1 MPRDRLH
8 RVSGASHFA
17 GMSER
22 ERDREEG
29 PRGKYGGSDR
39 EASERRRDGDG
50 SGSSAEQYVPQQRKI
65 ELVQEARKRV
75 EADSGE
81 LFGSRYTPQVLG
93 VKEGCDDDP
102 GEVYLA
108 CMERDA
114 RRRRG
119 AYVEYDKGDGDFEQP
134 RPWYTDVSID
144 AYLASQATIRRQ
156 MVMYDLQ
163 QAIARDVIE
172 QNEARRARKEEEER
186 VERKRREN
194 ERKRAKQV
202 EREAKEAAKAPKGWD
217 HDDYA
222 EGRVSMRQLLWGLKK
237 SSGACAQALYG
248 ETDLLRHIFGYV
260 RANCFKDEWA
270 LRHRLMD
277 FMLADDKLFRKF
289 GTNINEVDKAFNLTL
304 GGGVRYAKENVL
316 MYPSARM
323 VPVVRLFECAEL
335 KNPGSYLWSLA
346 RYAADYVEKT
356 EKVEDTNIEKYEL
369 FDMFESAVDET
380 QPYGGPLWLLSTKPR
395 KNMSLFRK
403 VEVDGMK
410 EKWPRAGH
418 AIRILEVAH
427 KNRWMLDLAMHAAD
441 TVRGRRARAAELAKG
456 PTLHQRY
463 WSW

>member
-1 MPRDRLH
+1 
-8 RVSGASHFA
+8 
-17 GMSER
+17 MSER

-29 PRGKYGGSDR
+29 PRDKYGGSDR

-50 SGSSAEQYVPQQRKI
+50 SGSSAEQYVPQQREI
-65 ELVQEARKRV
+65 ESVQEARKRV
-75 EADSGE
+75 DADSDG

-93 VKEGCDDDP
+93 VEDGCDYDP

-108 CMERDA
+108 CMEREA
-114 RRRRG
+114 RSRRG
-119 AYVEYDKGDGDFEQP
+119 AYVNYDKGDGDFEQP
-134 RPWYTDVSID
+134 RPWDTDVSID

-156 MVMYDLQ
+156 MVMYDMQ

-194 ERKRAKQV
+194 ERKRVKQAV
-202 EREAKEAAKAPKGWD
+202 KQAKEAAKAPKGWD

-222 EGRVSMRQLLWGLKK
+222 EGRVSMRRLLWGLKK

-248 ETDLLRHIFGYV
+248 ETDLLKHIFGYV

-277 FMLADDKLFRKF
+277 FMLADDELFRKF
-289 GTNINEVDKAFNLTL
+289 GTSVNEVVKAFDSIL
-304 GGGVRYAKENVL
+304 GGGVRYTKENVL
-316 MYPSARM
+316 MCPSAKM

-335 KNPGSYLWSLA
+335 EKPGSYLWGLA

-356 EKVEDTNIEKYEL
+356 EKVEDANITKCEL

-380 QPYGGPLWLLSTKPR
+380 QPYGGPLWSLSTKPGN
-395 KNMSLFRK
+395 NMTLFRK
-403 VEVDGMK
+403 MRIDGVK
-410 EKWPRAGH
+410 EKWPRARH
-418 AIRILEVAH
+418 AIRILEVVHRNA
-427 KNRWMLDLAMHAAD
+427 WTIDLAMHAAN
-441 TVRGRRARAAELAKG
+441 TMSGRKVRAAELAKG
-456 PTLHQRY
+456 PTLQQRY

>member
-1 MPRDRLH
+1 
-8 RVSGASHFA
+8 
-17 GMSER
+17 MSER

-29 PRGKYGGSDR
+29 PRDKYGGSDR

-50 SGSSAEQYVPQQRKI
+50 SGSSAEQYVPQQREI
-65 ELVQEARKRV
+65 ESVQEARKRV
-75 EADSGE
+75 DADSDG

-93 VKEGCDDDP
+93 VEDGCDYDP

-108 CMERDA
+108 CMEREA
-114 RRRRG
+114 RSRRG
-119 AYVEYDKGDGDFEQP
+119 AYVNYDKGDGDFEQP
-134 RPWYTDVSID
+134 RPWDTDVSID

-163 QAIARDVIE
+163 QAIARDAIE

-194 ERKRAKQV
+194 ERKRVKQAV
-202 EREAKEAAKAPKGWD
+202 KQAKEAAKAPKGWD

-222 EGRVSMRQLLWGLKK
+222 EGRVSMRRLLWGLKK

-248 ETDLLRHIFGYV
+248 ETDLLKHIFGYV

-277 FMLADDKLFRKF
+277 FMLADDELFRKF
-289 GTNINEVDKAFNLTL
+289 GTSVNEVVKAFDSIL
-304 GGGVRYAKENVL
+304 GGGVRYTKENVL
-316 MYPSARM
+316 MCPSAKM

-335 KNPGSYLWSLA
+335 EKPGSYLWGLA

-356 EKVEDTNIEKYEL
+356 EKVEDANITKCEL

-380 QPYGGPLWLLSTKPR
+380 QPYGGPLWSLSTKPG
-395 KNMSLFRK
+395 NNLTLFRK
-403 VEVDGMK
+403 MRIDGMK
-410 EKWPRAGH
+410 EKWPRARH
-418 AIRILEVAH
+418 AIRILEVVH
-427 KNRWMLDLAMHAAD
+427 KNAWTIDLAMHVAD
-441 TVRGRRARAAELAKG
+441 TVSGRKARAAELAKG
-456 PTLHQRY
+456 PTLQQRY

>member
-1 MPRDRLH
+1 
-8 RVSGASHFA
+8 
-17 GMSER
+17 MSER

-29 PRGKYGGSDR
+29 PRDKYGGSDR

-50 SGSSAEQYVPQQRKI
+50 SGSSAEQYVPQQREI
-65 ELVQEARKRV
+65 ESVQEARKRV
-75 EADSGE
+75 DADSDG

-93 VKEGCDDDP
+93 VEDGCDYDP

-108 CMERDA
+108 CMEREA
-114 RRRRG
+114 RSRRG
-119 AYVEYDKGDGDFEQP
+119 AYVNYDKGDGDFEQP
-134 RPWYTDVSID
+134 RPWDTDVSID

-156 MVMYDLQ
+156 MVMYDMQ

-194 ERKRAKQV
+194 ERKRVKQAV
-202 EREAKEAAKAPKGWD
+202 KQAKEAAKAPKGWD

-222 EGRVSMRQLLWGLKK
+222 EGRSSMRRLLWGLKK

-248 ETDLLRHIFGYV
+248 ETDLLKHIFGYV

-277 FMLADDKLFRKF
+277 FMLADDELFRKF
-289 GTNINEVDKAFNLTL
+289 GTSVNEVVKAFDSIL
-304 GGGVRYAKENVL
+304 GGGVRYTKENVL
-316 MYPSARM
+316 MCPSAKM

-335 KNPGSYLWSLA
+335 EKPGSYLWGLA

-356 EKVEDTNIEKYEL
+356 EKVEDANITKCEL

-380 QPYGGPLWLLSTKPR
+380 QPYGGPLWSLSTKPGN
-395 KNMSLFRK
+395 NMTLFRK
-403 VEVDGMK
+403 MRIDGMK
-410 EKWPRAGH
+410 ERWPRARH
-418 AIRILEVAH
+418 AIRILEVVHGNA
-427 KNRWMLDLAMHAAD
+427 WTIDLAMHVASTVSDRKACAA
-441 TVRGRRARAAELAKG
+441 RLAKG
-456 PTLHQRY
+456 PTLQQRY

>member
-1 MPRDRLH
+1 
-8 RVSGASHFA
+8 
-17 GMSER
+17 MSER

-29 PRGKYGGSDR
+29 PRDKYGGSDR

-50 SGSSAEQYVPQQRKI
+50 SGSSAEQYVPQQREI
-65 ELVQEARKRV
+65 ESVQEARKRV
-75 EADSGE
+75 DADSDG

-93 VKEGCDDDP
+93 VEDGCDYDP

-108 CMERDA
+108 CMEREA
-114 RRRRG
+114 RSRRG
-119 AYVEYDKGDGDFEQP
+119 AYVNYDKGDGDFEQP
-134 RPWYTDVSID
+134 RPWDTDVSID

-163 QAIARDVIE
+163 QAIARDAIE

-202 EREAKEAAKAPKGWD
+202 EKQAKEAAKAPKGWD

-222 EGRVSMRQLLWGLKK
+222 EGRVSMRRLLWGLKK

-248 ETDLLRHIFGYV
+248 ETDLLKHIFGYV

-277 FMLADDKLFRKF
+277 FMLADDELFRKF
-289 GTNINEVDKAFNLTL
+289 GTSVNEVVKAFDSIL
-304 GGGVRYAKENVL
+304 GGGVRYTKENVL
-316 MYPSARM
+316 MCPSAKM

-335 KNPGSYLWSLA
+335 EKPGSYLWGLA

-356 EKVEDTNIEKYEL
+356 EKVEDANITKCEL

-380 QPYGGPLWLLSTKPR
+380 QPYGGPLWSLSTKPG
-395 KNMSLFRK
+395 NNLTLFRK
-403 VEVDGMK
+403 MRIDGMK
-410 EKWPRAGH
+410 EKWPRARH
-418 AIRILEVAH
+418 AIRILEVVH
-427 KNRWMLDLAMHAAD
+427 KNAWTIDLAMHVAD
-441 TVRGRRARAAELAKG
+441 TVSGRKARAAELAKG
-456 PTLHQRY
+456 PTLQQRY

>member
-1 MPRDRLH
+1 
-8 RVSGASHFA
+8 
-17 GMSER
+17 MSER

-29 PRGKYGGSDR
+29 PRDKYGGSDR

-50 SGSSAEQYVPQQRKI
+50 SGSSAEQYVPQQREI
-65 ELVQEARKRV
+65 ESVQEARKRV
-75 EADSGE
+75 DADSDG

-93 VKEGCDDDP
+93 VEDGCDYDP

-108 CMERDA
+108 CMEREA
-114 RRRRG
+114 RSRRG
-119 AYVEYDKGDGDFEQP
+119 AYVNYDKGDGDFEQP
-134 RPWYTDVSID
+134 RPWDTDVSID

-163 QAIARDVIE
+163 QAIARDAIE

-194 ERKRAKQV
+194 ERKRVKQAV
-202 EREAKEAAKAPKGWD
+202 KQAKEAAKAPKGWD

-222 EGRVSMRQLLWGLKK
+222 EGRVSMRRLLWGLKK

-248 ETDLLRHIFGYV
+248 ETDLLKHIFGYV

-277 FMLADDKLFRKF
+277 FMLADDELFRKF
-289 GTNINEVDKAFNLTL
+289 GTSVNEVVKAFDSIL
-304 GGGVRYAKENVL
+304 GGGVRYTKENVL
-316 MYPSARM
+316 MCPSAKM

-335 KNPGSYLWSLA
+335 EKPGSYLWGLA

-356 EKVEDTNIEKYEL
+356 EKVEDANITKCEL

-380 QPYGGPLWLLSTKPR
+380 QPYGGPLWSLSTKPG
-395 KNMSLFRK
+395 NNLTLFRK
-403 VEVDGMK
+403 MRIDGMK
-410 EKWPRAGH
+410 EKWPRARH
-418 AIRILEVAH
+418 AIRILEVVHRNA
-427 KNRWMLDLAMHAAD
+427 WTIDLAMHAAN
-441 TVRGRRARAAELAKG
+441 TMSGRKVRAAELAKG
-456 PTLHQRY
+456 PTLQQRY

>member
-1 MPRDRLH
+1 
-8 RVSGASHFA
+8 
-17 GMSER
+17 MSER

-29 PRGKYGGSDR
+29 PRDKYGGSDR

-50 SGSSAEQYVPQQRKI
+50 SGSSAEQYVPQQREI
-65 ELVQEARKRV
+65 ESVQEARKRV
-75 EADSGE
+75 DADSDG

-93 VKEGCDDDP
+93 VEDGCDYDP

-108 CMERDA
+108 CMEREA
-114 RRRRG
+114 RSRRG

-134 RPWYTDVSID
+134 RPWDTDVSID
-144 AYLASQATIRRQ
+144 EYLASQATIRRQ

-163 QAIARDVIE
+163 QAIARDAIE

-194 ERKRAKQV
+194 ERKRVKQAV
-202 EREAKEAAKAPKGWD
+202 KQAKEAAKAPKGWD

-222 EGRVSMRQLLWGLKK
+222 EGRVSMRRLLWGLKK

-248 ETDLLRHIFGYV
+248 ETDLLKHIFGYV

-277 FMLADDKLFRKF
+277 FMLADDELFRKF
-289 GTNINEVDKAFNLTL
+289 GTSVNEVVKAFDSIL
-304 GGGVRYAKENVL
+304 GGGVRYTKENVL
-316 MYPSARM
+316 MCPSAKM

-335 KNPGSYLWSLA
+335 EKPGSYLWGLA

-356 EKVEDTNIEKYEL
+356 EKVEDANITKCEL

-380 QPYGGPLWLLSTKPR
+380 QPYGGPLWSLSTKPGN
-395 KNMSLFRK
+395 NMTLFRK
-403 VEVDGMK
+403 MRIDGVK
-410 EKWPRAGH
+410 EKWPRARH
-418 AIRILEVAH
+418 AIRILEVVHRNA
-427 KNRWMLDLAMHAAD
+427 WTIDLAMHVAD
-441 TVRGRRARAAELAKG
+441 TVSGRKARAAELAKG
-456 PTLHQRY
+456 PTLQQRY

>member
-1 MPRDRLH
+1 
-8 RVSGASHFA
+8 
-17 GMSER
+17 MSER

-29 PRGKYGGSDR
+29 PRDKYGGSDR

-50 SGSSAEQYVPQQRKI
+50 SGSSAEQYVPQQREI
-65 ELVQEARKRV
+65 ESVQEARKRV
-75 EADSGE
+75 DADSDG

-93 VKEGCDDDP
+93 VEDGCDYDP

-108 CMERDA
+108 CMEREA
-114 RRRRG
+114 RSRRG
-119 AYVEYDKGDGDFEQP
+119 AYVNYDKGDGDFEQP
-134 RPWYTDVSID
+134 RPWDTDVSID

-163 QAIARDVIE
+163 QAIARDAIE

-202 EREAKEAAKAPKGWD
+202 EKEAKEAAKAPKGWD

-222 EGRVSMRQLLWGLKK
+222 EGRVSMRRLLWGLKK

-248 ETDLLRHIFGYV
+248 ETDLLKHIFGYV

-277 FMLADDKLFRKF
+277 FMLADDELFRKF
-289 GTNINEVDKAFNLTL
+289 GTSVNEVVKAFDSIL
-304 GGGVRYAKENVL
+304 GGGVRYTKENVL
-316 MYPSARM
+316 MCPSAKM

-335 KNPGSYLWSLA
+335 EKPGSYLWGLA

-356 EKVEDTNIEKYEL
+356 EKVEDANITKCEL

-380 QPYGGPLWLLSTKPR
+380 QPYGGPLWSLSTKPG
-395 KNMSLFRK
+395 NNLTLFRK
-403 VEVDGMK
+403 MRIDGMK
-410 EKWPRAGH
+410 EKWPRARH
-418 AIRILEVAH
+418 AIRILEVVH
-427 KNRWMLDLAMHAAD
+427 KNAWTIDLAMHVAD
-441 TVRGRRARAAELAKG
+441 TVSGRKARAAELAKG
-456 PTLHQRY
+456 PTLQQRY

>member
-1 MPRDRLH
+1 
-8 RVSGASHFA
+8 
-17 GMSER
+17 MSER

-29 PRGKYGGSDR
+29 PRDKYGGSDR

-50 SGSSAEQYVPQQRKI
+50 SGSSAEQYVPQQREI
-65 ELVQEARKRV
+65 ESVQEARKRV
-75 EADSGE
+75 DADSDG

-93 VKEGCDDDP
+93 VEDGCDYDP

-108 CMERDA
+108 CMEREA
-114 RRRRG
+114 RSRRG
-119 AYVEYDKGDGDFEQP
+119 AYVNYDKGDGDFEQP
-134 RPWYTDVSID
+134 RPWDTDVSID

-163 QAIARDVIE
+163 QAIARDAIE

-194 ERKRAKQV
+194 ERKRVKQAV
-202 EREAKEAAKAPKGWD
+202 KQAKEAAKAPKGWD

-222 EGRVSMRQLLWGLKK
+222 EGRVSMRRLLWGLKK

-277 FMLADDKLFRKF
+277 FMLADDELFRKF
-289 GTNINEVDKAFNLTL
+289 GTSVNEVVKAFDSIL
-304 GGGVRYAKENVL
+304 GGGVRYTKENVL
-316 MYPSARM
+316 MCPSAKM

-335 KNPGSYLWSLA
+335 EKPGSYLWGLA

-356 EKVEDTNIEKYEL
+356 EKVEDANITKCEL

-380 QPYGGPLWLLSTKPR
+380 QPYGGPLWSLSTKPG
-395 KNMSLFRK
+395 NNLTLFRK
-403 VEVDGMK
+403 MRIDGMK
-410 EKWPRAGH
+410 EKWPRARH
-418 AIRILEVAH
+418 AIRILEVVHRNA
-427 KNRWMLDLAMHAAD
+427 WTIDLAMHVAD
-441 TVRGRRARAAELAKG
+441 TVSGRKARAAELAKG
-456 PTLHQRY
+456 PTLQQRY

>member
-1 MPRDRLH
+1 
-8 RVSGASHFA
+8 
-17 GMSER
+17 MSER

-29 PRGKYGGSDR
+29 PRDKYGGSDR

-50 SGSSAEQYVPQQRKI
+50 SGSSAEQYVPQQREI
-65 ELVQEARKRV
+65 ESVQEARKRV
-75 EADSGE
+75 DADSDG

-93 VKEGCDDDP
+93 VEDGCDYDP

-108 CMERDA
+108 CMEREA
-114 RRRRG
+114 RSRRG
-119 AYVEYDKGDGDFEQP
+119 AYVNYDKGDGDFEQP
-134 RPWYTDVSID
+134 RPWDTDVSID

-156 MVMYDLQ
+156 MVMYDMQ

-194 ERKRAKQV
+194 ERKRVKQAV
-202 EREAKEAAKAPKGWD
+202 KQAKEAAKAPKGWD

-222 EGRVSMRQLLWGLKK
+222 EGRSSMRRLLWGLKK

-248 ETDLLRHIFGYV
+248 ETDLLKHIFGYV

-277 FMLADDKLFRKF
+277 FMLADDELFRKF
-289 GTNINEVDKAFNLTL
+289 GTSVNEVVKAFDSIL
-304 GGGVRYAKENVL
+304 GGGVRYTKENVL
-316 MYPSARM
+316 MCPSAKM

-335 KNPGSYLWSLA
+335 EKPGSYLWGLA

-356 EKVEDTNIEKYEL
+356 EKVEDANITKCEL

-380 QPYGGPLWLLSTKPR
+380 QPYGGPLWSLSTKPGN
-395 KNMSLFRK
+395 NMTLFRK
-403 VEVDGMK
+403 MRIDGVK
-410 EKWPRAGH
+410 EKWPRARH
-418 AIRILEVAH
+418 AIRILEVVHRNA
-427 KNRWMLDLAMHAAD
+427 WTIDLAMHAAN
-441 TVRGRRARAAELAKG
+441 TMSGRKVRAAELAKG
-456 PTLHQRY
+456 PTLQQRY